1 MKRKK
6 SSRISNQNKKQTQKK
21 RRKRGGHRFRVNREY
36 KDRLFCRVFEDRKD
50 LLDLYNAVNGTD
62 YTDPEALTVNTL
74 EDVIYLGMRND
85 KSFLINGTMNLYEH
99 NSTICPN
106 LPLRGLLYFSRLYES
121 YVETQGIRIYGR
133 KRISLPTPQYV
144 IFYNGTDAEEDR
156 SEMRLSDAYI
166 QKDMEPALECRGIL
180 LNINYGHNKAL
191 MGKCRRLKEYAI
203 LVSTV
208 RKKLAGGKPLEQA
221 VEETVD
227 ECIENNILRDIL
239 EKNRAEVIGM
249 ILTSFDQE
257 EYEKTIRDESY
268 EDGHSDGYKEGLT
281 EGEEQL
287 LRCMVEKKLSKG
299 KSVSEI
305 AAELDMEEEQIL
317 HVIEKM
323 EKE

>member
-1 MKRKK
+1 M
-6 SSRISNQNKKQTQKK
+6 
-21 RRKRGGHRFRVNREY
+21 
-36 KDRLFCRVFEDRKD
+36 
-50 LLDLYNAVNGTD
+50 
-62 YTDPEALTVNTL
+62 
-74 EDVIYLGMRND
+74 
-85 KSFLINGTMNLYEH
+85 
-99 NSTICPN
+99 
-106 LPLRGLLYFSRLYES
+106 
-121 YVETQGIRIYGR
+121 
-133 KRISLPTPQYV
+133 

-156 SEMRLSDAYI
+156 SEMRLSDSYI

-191 MGKCRRLKEYAI
+191 MDKCRRLKEYAI

-208 RKKLAGGKPLEQA
+208 RKKLAGGNPLEQA

-268 EDGHSDGYKEGLT
+268 EVRHSDGYKEGLT

>member
-1 MKRKK
+1 M
-6 SSRISNQNKKQTQKK
+6 
-21 RRKRGGHRFRVNREY
+21 
-36 KDRLFCRVFEDRKD
+36 
-50 LLDLYNAVNGTD
+50 
-62 YTDPEALTVNTL
+62 
-74 EDVIYLGMRND
+74 
-85 KSFLINGTMNLYEH
+85 
-99 NSTICPN
+99 
-106 LPLRGLLYFSRLYES
+106 
-121 YVETQGIRIYGR
+121 
-133 KRISLPTPQYV
+133 

-191 MGKCRRLKEYAI
+191 MDKCRRLKEYAI

-208 RKKLAGGKPLEQA
+208 RKKLAEGNPLEQA

-268 EDGHSDGYKEGLT
+268 EDGHSDGYKEGLS

-287 LRCMVEKKLSKG
+287 LRRMVEKKLSKG

>member
-1 MKRKK
+1 M
-6 SSRISNQNKKQTQKK
+6 
-21 RRKRGGHRFRVNREY
+21 
-36 KDRLFCRVFEDRKD
+36 
-50 LLDLYNAVNGTD
+50 
-62 YTDPEALTVNTL
+62 
-74 EDVIYLGMRND
+74 
-85 KSFLINGTMNLYEH
+85 
-99 NSTICPN
+99 
-106 LPLRGLLYFSRLYES
+106 
-121 YVETQGIRIYGR
+121 
-133 KRISLPTPQYV
+133 

-156 SEMRLSDAYI
+156 SEMRLSDSYI

-191 MGKCRRLKEYAI
+191 MDKCRRLKEYAI

-208 RKKLAGGKPLEQA
+208 REKLAGGNPLEQA

-268 EDGHSDGYKEGLT
+268 EDGHSDGYKEGCADGYNSGFA

-287 LRCMVEKKLSKG
+287 LRRMVEKKLSKG